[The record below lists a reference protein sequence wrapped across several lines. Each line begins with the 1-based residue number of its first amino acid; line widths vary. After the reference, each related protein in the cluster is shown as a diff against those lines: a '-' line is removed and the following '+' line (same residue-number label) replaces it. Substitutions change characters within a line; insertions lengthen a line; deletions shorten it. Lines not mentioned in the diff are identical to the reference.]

1 LKEVIDMDDAQVL
14 LTNVKNAL
22 KNELTLAV
30 YNNIFDNLNKI
41 HKVQNDNIYLIV
53 SDKLEEHRLRT
64 IYSKRMNE
72 LLNTFSTK
80 KMQFQFITTQ
90 DAEAESIKI
99 ASNNLTTVNPSERF
113 IGQRVLRPEYT
124 FDNFVTGE
132 ANREAF
138 VFSLKV
144 AGSPH
149 ETANPFYIFGDVG
162 LGKTHLMMAIGHYM
176 LANNVN
182 LNIVYTT
189 AQQFVEDYFKS
200 KNKNQR
206 STAISESF
214 DTYYRSADV
223 LLVDD
228 IQYLADRQGSQ
239 DEFFKLFEYLNENG
253 KQIIVTSDRKATELN
268 IMDRLKSRFTWG
280 LQADVKKPNKELRK
294 AILKN
299 KLNILINNPED
310 VAEDAL
316 DYIAVHFEENVR
328 ELEGALRRFINYC
341 VAFGVKYTLD
351 NAVASLE
358 SIIPNVRDN
367 NLDNSNSNIEIVK
380 NRVASYFNI
389 NVKELSGT
397 SRKQE
402 IVYARS
408 IAMYLIR
415 TKYNVGL
422 KKIGESLG
430 NRDHSTTAHAIS
442 KIEDGIKFDDL
453 IKQDVDNIVDKLNK

>member
-1 LKEVIDMDDAQVL
+1 MDDAQVL
-14 LTNVKNAL
+14 LENVKNAL

-30 YNNIFDNLNKI
+30 YNNIFDNLKKI
-41 HKVQNDNIYLIV
+41 HKVQNGNIYLIV
-53 SDKLEEHRLRT
+53 SDKLEEHRLKT

-72 LLNTFSTK
+72 LLNSFSK
-80 KMQFQFITTQ
+80 EKMQFQFITAQ
-90 DAEAESIKI
+90 DAQKEAEKATIH
-99 ASNNLTTVNPSERF
+99 NLTTVDPNERV

-149 ETANPFYIFGDVG
+149 EIANPFYIFGDVG

-176 LANNVN
+176 LANNAK
-182 LNIVYTT
+182 LNVVYTT

-200 KNKNQR
+200 KNKNQKVT
-206 STAISESF
+206 SISESF
-214 DTYYRSADV
+214 DNYYRSADV

-239 DEFFKLFEYLNENG
+239 DEFFKLFEYLYENG
-253 KQIIVTSDRKATELN
+253 KQMIITSDRKASELN

-280 LQADVKKPNKELRK
+280 IQSDIRKPNQDLRK

-299 KLNILINNPED
+299 KLNFLIANPSEVSD
-310 VAEDAL
+310 DAL
-316 DYIAVHFEENVR
+316 DYVAANFEENVR

-341 VAFGVKYTLD
+341 VAFDVKFTLE
-351 NAVASLE
+351 NAIQSLE
-358 SIIPNVRDN
+358 SIIPNGKDSN
-367 NLDNSNSNIEIVK
+367 SENSNSYIELVK
-380 NRVASYFNI
+380 NRVSSYFNI
-389 NVKELSGT
+389 NAKDLSGP

-408 IAMYLIR
+408 VAMYLMR

-442 KIEDGIKFDDL
+442 KIEDEIKFDTL
-453 IKQDVDNIVDKLNK
+453 VKQDIDNIVDKLNK

>member
-1 LKEVIDMDDAQVL
+1 MDDAQVL
-14 LTNVKNAL
+14 LENVKNAL

-41 HKVQNDNIYLIV
+41 HKVQNGNIYLIV
-53 SDKLEEHRLRT
+53 SDKLEEHRLKT

-72 LLNTFSTK
+72 LLNTFSEE
-80 KMQFQFITTQ
+80 KMQFQFITSQ
-90 DAEAESIKI
+90 DAQAESEKATIH
-99 ASNNLTTVNPSERF
+99 NLTTVDPNERV

-176 LANNVN
+176 LANNAK
-182 LNIVYTT
+182 LNVVYTT

-200 KNKNQR
+200 KNKNQKVT
-206 STAISESF
+206 SISESF
-214 DTYYRSADV
+214 DNYYRSADV

-239 DEFFKLFEYLNENG
+239 DEFFKLFEYLYENG
-253 KQIIVTSDRKATELN
+253 KQMIITSDRKASELN

-280 LQADVKKPNKELRK
+280 IQSDIRKPNQDLRK
-294 AILKN
+294 SILKN
-299 KLNILINNPED
+299 KLNFLIANPDEVSD
-310 VAEDAL
+310 DAL
-316 DYIAVHFEENVR
+316 DYIAANFEENVR

-341 VAFGVKYTLD
+341 VAFDVKFTLE
-351 NAVASLE
+351 NAVQSLE
-358 SIIPNVRDN
+358 SIIPNGKDSN
-367 NLDNSNSNIEIVK
+367 SENSNSNIELVK
-380 NRVASYFNI
+380 NRVSSYFNI
-389 NVKELSGT
+389 NAKDLSGP

-408 IAMYLIR
+408 VAMYLMR

-442 KIEDGIKFDDL
+442 KIEDEIKFDNL
-453 IKQDVDNIVDKLNK
+453 VKQDIDNIVDKLNK

>member
-1 LKEVIDMDDAQVL
+1 
-14 LTNVKNAL
+14 
-22 KNELTLAV
+22 
-30 YNNIFDNLNKI
+30 
-41 HKVQNDNIYLIV
+41 
-53 SDKLEEHRLRT
+53 
-64 IYSKRMNE
+64 
-72 LLNTFSTK
+72 
-80 KMQFQFITTQ
+80 
-90 DAEAESIKI
+90 
-99 ASNNLTTVNPSERF
+99 
-113 IGQRVLRPEYT
+113 
-124 FDNFVTGE
+124 
-132 ANREAF
+132 
-138 VFSLKV
+138 
-144 AGSPH
+144 
-149 ETANPFYIFGDVG
+149 
-162 LGKTHLMMAIGHYM
+162 M

-367 NLDNSNSNIEIVK
+367 LDNSNSNIEIVK